1 LLVQLLMLQLFQL
14 QEELFLMTPQVT
26 ILMYRI
32 S

>member
-1 LLVQLLMLQLFQL
+1 LVQHLMLQLLQL